1 MTFADTSF
9 EARTWALMGLL
20 SRADGSVMTLAEYED
35 VWDELMSAVEA
46 RGLRF
51 SGRAMP
57 LDLDHLSPQAVRAA
71 MHPQDRGVN
80 EPL

>member
-1 MTFADTSF
+1 MTYADTSF

-20 SRADGSVMTLAEYED
+20 SHTDGSVVTLAEYEQIWED
-35 VWDELMSAVEA
+35 LMTAVEN

-57 LDLDHLSPQAVRAA
+57 LDLDQLSPQAVHAKLN
-71 MHPQDRGVN
+71 PQSRSVN